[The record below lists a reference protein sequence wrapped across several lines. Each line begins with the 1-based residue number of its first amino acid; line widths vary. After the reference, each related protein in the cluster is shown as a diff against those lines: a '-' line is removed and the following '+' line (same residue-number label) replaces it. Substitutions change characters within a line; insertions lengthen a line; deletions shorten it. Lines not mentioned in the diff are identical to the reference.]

1 MEFVWRPQVTEICP
15 VQIYADGACLGN
27 PGPGGYGTILR
38 YDGKEKELSGG
49 FRMTTNN
56 RMEILGVIMA
66 LEVLTRPCRVT
77 VVTDSLYVRDAIEK
91 RWLANWKR
99 NGWRTAAKTPVK
111 NQDLWERLDGLL
123 GRHKVVFT
131 WVRGHNGHPE
141 NERCDALAR
150 AAATRSGLPEDKG
163 YSA

>member
-1 MEFVWRPQVTEICP
+1 MTESCP

-27 PGPGGYGTILR
+27 PGPGGYGAIAR
-38 YDGKEKELSGG
+38 YEGKEKEFSGG
-49 FRMTTNN
+49 FRLTTNN
-56 RMEILGVIMA
+56 RMEILGVIAA
-66 LEVLTRPCRVT
+66 LEALTRPCTVT

-99 NGWRTAAKTPVK
+99 NGWRTAGKTPVK
-111 NQDLWERLDGLL
+111 NRDLWERLDGLL
-123 GRHKVVFT
+123 GRHKVTFT

-150 AAATRSGLPEDKG
+150 AAATGKGLPEDQG
-163 YSA
+163 YAAG